1 MLPQNRQIVNRFWKI
16 ETIYTIKVQSFR
28 MGLLVAFG
36 LVAGFTRA
44 DMLSE
49 EKVDILRKGT
59 VRFLGKKA
67 NLFDDILIQ
76 RDANFLFKGRT
87 YYHLIVYDSIMQYFI
102 LKYATK
108 YDKVRQ
114 KERQSNAII

>member
-1 MLPQNRQIVNRFWKI
+1 MLPQILRIVNRFWKK
-16 ETIYTIKVQSFR
+16 ETIYTIKVQSF
-28 MGLLVAFG
+28 GWDHSSLL
-36 LVAGFTRA
+36 GFARA

-76 RDANFLFKGRT
+76 RDANFLFQRS
-87 YYHLIVYDSIMQYFI
+87 HLLSPHS
-102 LKYATK
+102 T
-108 YDKVRQ
+108 
-114 KERQSNAII
+114 